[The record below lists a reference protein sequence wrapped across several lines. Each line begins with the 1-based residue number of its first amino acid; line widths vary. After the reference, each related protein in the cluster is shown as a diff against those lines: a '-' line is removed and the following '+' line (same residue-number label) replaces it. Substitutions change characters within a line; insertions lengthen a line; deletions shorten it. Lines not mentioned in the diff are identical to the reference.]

1 MDKHTFE
8 DKHLFINISN
18 VQNRKIK
25 RVKLNILYW
34 GKKDI
39 ERLLLNHERC
49 WDSWP
54 LEEKNSIQGQR

>member
-8 DKHLFINISN
+8 DKHLFIDISN

-34 GKKDI
+34 GKKKI
-39 ERLLLNHERC
+39 LKGC
-49 WDSWP
+49 C
-54 LEEKNSIQGQR
+54 